1 MLSKTE
7 EEREIIFNKAAK
19 AVDGLSFRLVNGFST
34 ERENVETY
42 YKDKY
47 VERNISD
54 IKRDIKRC
62 KNYMQKKILQ
72 QELNIAYRA
81 KKEIYM

>member
-1 MLSKTE
+1 MQFCTNVYDYWRFYSKINND
-7 EEREIIFNKAAK
+7 RVNVIFK
-19 AVDGLSFRLVNGFST
+19 
-34 ERENVETY
+34 Y

-81 KKEIYM
+81 KKGIYM